1 MKTMVSP
8 DTASTVVNGRAYSTP
23 VAGLTVASVP
33 DADVAGLMM
42 HGWRDAA
49 HFQSLSTPTQTA
61 RQTQIDDVAG
71 NFAPNCTYGRVF
83 PSLNVEDALAQL
95 AARLP
100 KISA

>member
-8 DTASTVVNGRAYSTP
+8 NTASVIVNGRTYSTP
-23 VAGLTVASVP
+23 VAGLTVANVP
-33 DADVAGLMM
+33 DADAAGLME

-49 HFQSLSTPTQTA
+49 HFQSLSKPTQTA

-71 NFAPNCTYGRVF
+71 NFAPNSTYGGVF

-95 AARLP
+95 AARLT
-100 KISA
+100 KIGA